1 MTIRAVVGF
10 GFAEVYNVGNLY
22 ETELNALNGVP
33 VAGFAVA
40 QGRSVAAQ
48 DIIYAVFIVNTGG
61 NIGAVPHA
69 ILFGTRQVVF
79 VDGQGAGAG
88 FVNGRSVIQ
97 RCGRDGERQGQGH
110 HNGQSSGKDFF
121 DWFHNIVL
129 SFVKKLYGYIEMPE
143 DGPLA

>member
-10 GFAEVYNVGNLY
+10 RLAELYNVSNLY
-22 ETELNALNGVP
+22 EAELHAFNGVP

-40 QGRSVAAQ
+40 QGGGVAAQ
-48 DIIYAVFIVNTGG
+48 DIIYAGFIVNTGG

-69 ILFGTRQVVF
+69 IFFGTRQIVF
-79 VDGQGAGAG
+79 IDGQGASAG

-121 DWFHNIVL
+121 DCFHNIVL